1 VIPAAANPHV
11 PGRDLRR
18 LLLFLLL
25 VVPGSLPSS
34 AVYGAQSRST
44 ENAIEEIIVTA
55 RRRDES
61 ITAVPMT
68 ITSLDGAMLDK
79 LQFRNIDEFLSLSPG
94 VMVYTGGDAV
104 SSRVS
109 IRGVVSPGQWVEPGN
124 AIYVDEIY
132 ASGML
137 SVLPGFYDIAS
148 VQVLKGPQAGLYGR
162 NTMGGAVLISTA
174 QPTDERE
181 ARIDASYAQYDD
193 RQVDGMLNAP
203 LTDQVRLRAV
213 GWYSDKNGGYHAS
226 GLDNQNLDTGSEQGG
241 RFTLAVLP
249 NERTDFSLTGA
260 FDEIDEGGIASFGGV
275 VEGAQLGPPPLAPE
289 SRRDVLRDDLG
300 GLSTDQVSINSKLD
314 VDTDA
319 GAFIAVAG
327 WRQIKLRGPDTD
339 YDRTAYEAS
348 YADYLADPSSAL
360 KVRAPEAL
368 TSDHRDSL
376 LNAEVRY
383 LTPDTGGSLKAQFGV
398 SYFEENARFYSQIVP
413 LRDYALILADMGV
426 LGDFTEHVRQ
436 DTNSWAG
443 FGELIWT
450 PRDNVEITTELRYT
464 WERKNFDYRRN
475 PTGIYARSILDFDL
489 ETSETFTNWSPG
501 ITLAYRPAD
510 TQTVYVKYVRGF
522 HAGGFNTLVH
532 NPALLAYDSEEA
544 QNYEIGGK
552 ALLLDQR
559 LEVGASIFYLR
570 IDNALLPRP
579 DQAPD
584 MVTLF
589 PLQNAVVAET
599 TGMEIDLAM
608 QVNTGLTLTASTG
621 VYDSEVSVST
631 APAFG
636 NRAYVPD
643 FTASLVADYQR
654 PLTTSITGI
663 ATLGYRHRSGGR
675 VPSLF
680 HVEMDS
686 YNLVDA
692 QLGVIVDRI
701 LIAGFVQNALNDH
714 YMVTNFDL
722 TSGQYRYVAAS
733 GLNPLT
739 TRAIVRDPGIV
750 FGVRAAV
757 TF

>member
-1 VIPAAANPHV
+1 VRPASANSRV
-11 PGRDLRR
+11 PGRDLRQ
-18 LLLFLLL
+18 LLLRLLL
-25 VVPGSLPSS
+25 VVPASMPSS
-34 AVYGAQSRST
+34 ALYSAESRAT
-44 ENAIEEIIVTA
+44 ADAIEEIIVTA
-55 RRRDES
+55 RRRNES

-68 ITSLDGAMLDK
+68 ITSLDGAMLDN

-162 NTMGGAVLISTA
+162 NTMGGAVLIATA
-174 QPTDERE
+174 QPSGERE
-181 ARIDASYAQYDD
+181 ARINASYAQYDD
-193 RQVDGMLNAP
+193 RQIDGMLNVP
-203 LTDQVRLRAV
+203 VSDRVQLRAV
-213 GWYSDKNGGYHAS
+213 GWYNDKNGGYYSS
-226 GLDNQNLDTGSEQGG
+226 GLNNENLDTFSEHGG
-241 RFTLAVLP
+241 RLTLAVQP
-249 NERTDFSLTGA
+249 NEATDFSLTGA
-260 FDEIDEGGIASFGGV
+260 FDEIDGGAFTNFGGV
-275 VEGAQLGPPPLAPE
+275 VEGVPLGPAPLPPE
-289 SRRDVLRDDLG
+289 SRRNVLRDDLG
-300 GLSTDQVSINSKLD
+300 KFSTEQVSIHSKLD
-314 VDTDA
+314 VDTDV
-319 GAFIAVAG
+319 GAFIAIAG
-327 WRQIKLRGPDTD
+327 WRQIKLRLPGAD
-339 YDRTAYEAS
+339 YDGTAFEAS
-348 YADYLADPSSAL
+348 HADYLADPSKPLQAP
-360 KVRAPEAL
+360 APEVL
-368 TSDHRDSL
+368 TADHRDAL

-383 LTPDTGGSLKAQFGV
+383 LTPDDGGAVKAQVGV
-398 SYFEENARFYSQIVP
+398 SYFEENARFFNQIVP
-413 LRDYALILADMGV
+413 LRDYALILADMGL
-426 LGDFTEHVRQ
+426 LGDFTERVRQ

-450 PRDNVEITTELRYT
+450 PHDDVEITTELRYT
-464 WERKNFDYRRN
+464 SEHKNFEYMRN
-475 PTGIYARSILDFDL
+475 PTGIYARSILDLDQ
-489 ETSETFTNWSPG
+489 ETSETFANWSPG

-510 TQTVYVKYVRGF
+510 AQTVYARYVRGF

-532 NPALLAYDSEEA
+532 DPALLSYDSEEA
-544 QNYEIGGK
+544 ENYEIGGK
-552 ALLLDQR
+552 ALLLDRR
-559 LEVGASIFYLR
+559 LELGASIFYLR

-579 DQAPD
+579 DEKPG

-608 QVNTGLTLTASTG
+608 QVNAGLTLTASTG
-621 VYDSEVSVST
+621 VYDSKVSEK
-631 APAFG
+631 ALPAFG

-643 FTASLVADYQR
+643 FTAGLVVDYQR
-654 PLTTSITGI
+654 PLTTSLTGI

-675 VPSLF
+675 VPSVF

-686 YNLVDA
+686 YNLLDA
-692 QLGVIVDRI
+692 QLGVIVNKL

-714 YMVTNFDL
+714 YRVSNFDL
-722 TSGQYRYVAAS
+722 AAGQNRSVVAS
-733 GLNPLT
+733 GLNPVT

-750 FGVRAAV
+750 FGVRATV